1 MNVKTP
7 INVDEFVSS
16 LGVIEFFR
24 KFICNFAEKC
34 SCLFHLLKKGRTFSW
49 SHIRNTSFI

>member
-7 INVDEFVSS
+7 INIDEFVSS